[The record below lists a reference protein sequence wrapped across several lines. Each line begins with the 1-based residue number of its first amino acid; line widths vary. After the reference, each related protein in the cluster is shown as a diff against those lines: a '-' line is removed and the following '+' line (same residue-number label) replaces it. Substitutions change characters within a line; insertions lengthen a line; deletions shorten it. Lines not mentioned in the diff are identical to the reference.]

1 MSSKREE
8 AKCFLRRL
16 YRCNSSLLEYK
27 KGLEGLQ
34 EITTENQ
41 SDDLPLDHTEKVEK
55 YQKALEQKIISII
68 EKVSDATLK
77 TLLHCRYIDF
87 LKWDDV
93 AVKIG
98 CYPESIKQLH
108 NTALDAVGDILAA
121 EKATEN
127 NTNEALV
134 EKIQSGVDVKKNM
147 GLLYE
152 QNKNFIYKC
161 ALPYSHRIEIEDLMQ
176 EAYFGL
182 VKAVNSFDS
191 SKGAKFLTY
200 AIYHIR
206 NALCNYYYKC
216 GRTKRMPAHLIV
228 KLSAYHHFVY
238 DYESKNG
245 EPPSDEQIQSHLNLS
260 NTQYKAL
267 KKALTES
274 TCSLEDVVPGTDL
287 TVYDGVADEFDIE
300 DTVLNTIA
308 NDQVNAEIWESV
320 NGLSPRLKNVIEL
333 RYKNGLT
340 QSDVAKELGVSGS
353 RIAQCEHQAY
363 KLLKTDARMRY
374 AAEYYGYNSSITY
387 FGGKA
392 FYKQHGSSTEY
403 IALNHIEAETK
414 LKQINEYF
422 ENIDWSV

>member
-55 YQKALEQKIISII
+55 YQKALEQKIVSII

-87 LKWDDV
+87 MKWDDV

-98 CYPESIKQLH
+98 C
-108 NTALDAVGDILAA
+108 
-121 EKATEN
+121 
-127 NTNEALV
+127 
-134 EKIQSGVDVKKNM
+134 
-147 GLLYE
+147 
-152 QNKNFIYKC
+152 
-161 ALPYSHRIEIEDLMQ
+161 
-176 EAYFGL
+176 
-182 VKAVNSFDS
+182 
-191 SKGAKFLTY
+191 
-200 AIYHIR
+200 
-206 NALCNYYYKC
+206 
-216 GRTKRMPAHLIV
+216 
-228 KLSAYHHFVY
+228 
-238 DYESKNG
+238 
-245 EPPSDEQIQSHLNLS
+245 
-260 NTQYKAL
+260 YKAL

-300 DTVLNTIA
+300 DTVLNPIA

-363 KLLKTDARMRY
+363 KLLKADARMRY
-374 AAEYYGYNSSITY
+374 AAEYYGYDSSITY

-422 ENIDWSV
+422 ENIDWAI

>member
-41 SDDLPLDHTEKVEK
+41 SDDLPLDYIAKMEN
-55 YQKALEQKIISII
+55 YQKALKQKIISVI
-68 EKVSDATLK
+68 EKVSEDTLK
-77 TLLHCRYIDF
+77 MLLHFRYIDF

-93 AVKIG
+93 AEKIG
-98 CYPESIKQLH
+98 CYSESIHQLH
-108 NTALDAVGDILAA
+108 NTALDAVGNILAEQTA
-121 EKATEN
+121 EIT
-127 NTNEALV
+127 TNEELV
-134 EKIQSGVDVKKNM
+134 EKIQSGVEVKKNM

-182 VKAVNSFDS
+182 LNAVNSFDS

-238 DYESKNG
+238 EYEASNG
-245 EPPSDEQIQSHLNLS
+245 KPPSDEQIQSHLNLS
-260 NTQYKAL
+260 NTQYKSL
-267 KKALTES
+267 KNAMTES
-274 TCSLEDVVPGTDL
+274 TCSLEDIIPGTDL
-287 TVYDGVADEFDIE
+287 TVHDGVADEFDIE
-300 DTVLNTIA
+300 DAVLNPIA
-308 NDQVNAEIWESV
+308 DKQVNAEIWESV
-320 NGLSPRLKNVIEL
+320 NSLSPKLKSVIEL

-353 RIAQCEHQAY
+353 RIGQCEHRAF
-363 KLLKTDARMRY
+363 KLLKTDVRMRY
-374 AAEYYGYNSSITY
+374 AAEYYGYDSGITY
-387 FGGKA
+387 SGGKS
-392 FYKQHGSSTEY
+392 FFKHHGSSTEF
-403 IALNHIEAETK
+403 IALNRIEAEAERK
-414 LKQINEYF
+414 RIQEFFK
-422 ENIDWSV
+422 NIGWSV